1 MDALAATFHRIAHD
15 DQARVVVLRGAGEKA
30 WIGGADVREMVR
42 LSASSAETF
51 IRRVH
56 NLCRRVR
63 ELPVPVIAA
72 IQGWCLGAG
81 LEVAACCDLRL
92 ASEDARFGMPEVRLG
107 LPSVVE
113 AAVLPALI
121 GTGRARDLVL
131 TGRIVGC
138 EEALRWGLVDGLTPR
153 GELEAL
159 VETRIGE
166 ILAGAPRAMRLQK
179 RLCRN
184 WDEQPM
190 SEAVEAGIRV
200 FAQAFRSPEPEEYLR
215 RFLDRPRDEG

>member
-1 MDALAATFHRIAHD
+1 M
-15 DQARVVVLRGAGEKA
+15 
-30 WIGGADVREMVR
+30 
-42 LSASSAETF
+42 
-51 IRRVH
+51 
-56 NLCRRVR
+56 
-63 ELPVPVIAA
+63 
-72 IQGWCLGAG
+72 
-81 LEVAACCDLRL
+81 
-92 ASEDARFGMPEVRLG
+92 
-107 LPSVVE
+107 
-113 AAVLPALI
+113 
-121 GTGRARDLVL
+121 
-131 TGRIVGC
+131 GC

-179 RLCRN
+179 RLCRD

-215 RFLDRPRDEG
+215 RFLDRRADSPGDGQVAAETPRRPAAVARSTARDP